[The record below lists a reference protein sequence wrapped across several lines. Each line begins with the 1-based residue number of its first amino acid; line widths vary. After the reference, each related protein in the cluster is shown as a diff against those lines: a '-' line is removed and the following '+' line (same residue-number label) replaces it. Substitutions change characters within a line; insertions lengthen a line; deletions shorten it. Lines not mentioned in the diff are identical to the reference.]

1 VVVVPDAVPALHV
14 DRGPADLVAVVVAEA
29 AAANVTR
36 NDQLPKL
43 GIGLGLRQAYFG
55 DVFQHRSQI
64 DFLEIVAD
72 HFFDTHPRADE
83 YLELFKNH
91 FPIIPHG
98 LALSLGSVDGLDRDY
113 LERLRRIVERV
124 NPPWW
129 SEHIAFTR
137 AGGID
142 IGHLTP
148 LPKSRQ
154 TLSVLRSNI
163 RQAMDAIEKPLIL
176 ENITETIRFP
186 QDHLDEASFLGQI
199 LDENECGLL
208 LDVTNLYTNSVNL
221 RFDPLHVLSRLPS
234 ERIVQLHFAGGH
246 WDDEY
251 LVDSHSQST
260 PKEVWQLLE
269 EVVQYAPLCGI
280 ILERDERLPPIAELI
295 DELERARS
303 IATKHGRFQRAAS
316 VPISLGES

>member
-1 VVVVPDAVPALHV
+1 VALELRVVRV
-14 DRGPADLVAVVVAEA
+14 ADQGAVVVAEV

-36 NDQLPKL
+36 NSQLPKL
-43 GIGLGLRQAYFG
+43 GVGLGLRQAYFG

-72 HFFDTHPRADE
+72 HFFETHPRSDE

-98 LALSLGSVDGLDRDY
+98 LALSLGSVEGLDRDY

-154 TLSVLRSNI
+154 SLAVLRSNI
-163 RQAMDAIEKPLIL
+163 RHAMDAIQKPLIL

-221 RFDPLHVLSRLPS
+221 RFDPVQVLRRLPPD
-234 ERIVQLHFAGGH
+234 RIVQLHFAGGH
-246 WDDEY
+246 WDGDY

-260 PKEVWQLLE
+260 PNEVWQLLE
-269 EVVQYAPLCGI
+269 EVVKYAPLCGI
-280 ILERDERLPPIAELI
+280 ILERDERLPPIAELM
-295 DELERARS
+295 DELRKARG
-303 IATKHGRFQRAAS
+303 IAVQHGRFQPALS
-316 VPISLGES
+316 SQIPNGES